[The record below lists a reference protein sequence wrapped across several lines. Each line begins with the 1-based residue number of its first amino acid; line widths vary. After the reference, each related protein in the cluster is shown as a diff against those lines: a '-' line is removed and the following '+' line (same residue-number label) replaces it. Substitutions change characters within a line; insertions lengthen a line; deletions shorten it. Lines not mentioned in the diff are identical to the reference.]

1 MATDRVKIVQMSH
14 VIMEGLQEYADL
26 ATDDLKKA
34 VKNHNDSIE
43 FISEV
48 KDLYGKYPVGSAN
61 DVVLQE
67 VVNYYSAPEYK
78 AELNKVFEEVAAKD
92 PNNKML
98 YALIGQTA
106 MNNREHDAAISNFT
120 KTLEIDPTFTAV
132 RYNLALCQNQKAM
145 DIIQSTP
152 NGKPN
157 DAAKALLKQSIDNAL
172 KVKEEDPERKIANWA
187 YTLYQAYYM
196 LGDEAN
202 AKVYEEL
209 MNK

>member
-1 MATDRVKIVQMSH
+1 
-14 VIMEGLQEYADL
+14 
-26 ATDDLKKA
+26 
-34 VKNHNDSIE
+34 
-43 FISEV
+43 
-48 KDLYGKYPVGSAN
+48 
-61 DVVLQE
+61 
-67 VVNYYSAPEYK
+67 
-78 AELNKVFEEVAAKD
+78 
-92 PNNKML
+92 ML

-106 MNNREHDAAISNFT
+106 MNNREHDAAISNFM

-145 DIIQSTP
+145 DIIQATP

-157 DAAKALLKQSIDNAL
+157 DEAKALLKQSIDNAL

-187 YTLYQAYYM
+187 YALYQAYYM